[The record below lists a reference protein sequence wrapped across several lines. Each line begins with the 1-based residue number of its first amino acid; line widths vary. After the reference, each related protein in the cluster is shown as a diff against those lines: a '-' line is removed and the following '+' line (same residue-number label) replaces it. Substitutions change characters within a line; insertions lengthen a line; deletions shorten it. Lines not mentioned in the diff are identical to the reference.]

1 MKTSLLIE
9 IEHPDDLLAY
19 GLIEHTIKPVLD
31 DINADS
37 EKGWSVTVV
46 SDNRDRALRS
56 AIALALSD
64 FPDDWSNED
73 ILEGIVNNHEDIVV
87 WQTFE
92 YWDGEDLVG
101 YIEDTAETIYS
112 TYF

>member
-37 EKGWSVTVV
+37 EKDWSVTVV
-46 SDNRDRALRS
+46 SDTRDRALRS
-56 AIALALSD
+56 AIESALSE
-64 FPDDWSNED
+64 FPEEWSNED
-73 ILEGIVNNHEDIVV
+73 ILDGIHDDHELVVV
-87 WQTFE
+87 WEPFE
-92 YWDGEDLVG
+92 NWDKDSVI
-101 YIEDTAETIYS
+101 YHIEKLAQTIYS